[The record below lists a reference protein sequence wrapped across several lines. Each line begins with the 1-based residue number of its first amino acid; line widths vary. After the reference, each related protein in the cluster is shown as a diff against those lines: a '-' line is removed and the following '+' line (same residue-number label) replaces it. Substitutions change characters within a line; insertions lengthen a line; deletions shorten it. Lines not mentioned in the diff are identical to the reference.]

1 MIISRYSKYVQLG
14 ISLPKE
20 IVDIIDEIRKD
31 VPRSMYI
38 LRLIE
43 TSVTSLKMDYGST
56 QIDKSYNKG

>member
-31 VPRSMYI
+31 VPRSRYI
-38 LRLIE
+38 LRLVE
-43 TSVTSLKMDYGST
+43 KSLSSFEDGLRIQS
-56 QIDKSYNKG
+56 NR